1 MVLANYQPQEV
12 FKHFEAISQIPR
24 GSGNE
29 KAVSDYIAKFAT
41 DLGYKTIQDNWNNLV
56 IFKPGTAGHEGKP
69 PIILQAH
76 LDMVCEKNADTVHN
90 FVTDSLKLYVD
101 GDFILAKGTTLG
113 ADNGLGVAFCMAL
126 LESTDIDH
134 PPLEIILTTEE
145 ETGMAGAINLDTSVL
160 KAKRMIN
167 FDNSREKEF
176 ILGCASGSVMEYLLP
191 GDWDAV
197 TPDNVAYS
205 ISVKG
210 LTGGHSGGDIHRERG
225 NALRIMGNILA
236 GVNVQ
241 VGVRIACIS
250 GGMMVNAI
258 PREAVA
264 TIVLPKNEADKVLGI
279 LEQCRANLAE
289 EYRAT
294 DSDLVVSWTQDS
306 VGKAL
311 TANCSGKLIA
321 SLTLLPYGV
330 QQMSVE
336 MEGLVNASCNIGVI
350 ETMHEG
356 VKISLMAR
364 AASRSHTERMEMQIN
379 NLANLTGAQVTVLRR
394 TPPWPYNPNS
404 GLLKVAAECYKPV
417 FKRDAELKAIHG
429 GLECGVFLE
438 KIPELDIIAIGP
450 TTIDLHT
457 PQERLSISSTE
468 KMWEFLQLLLKVV

>member
-1 MVLANYQPQEV
+1 MVLANHNPQEV

-41 DLGYKTIQDNWNNLV
+41 DLGHETIQDNLNNLV
-56 IFKPGTAGHEGKP
+56 IFKPGTPGHGDKP

-76 LDMVCEKNADTVHN
+76 LDMVCEKNTDTVHN
-90 FVTDSLKLYVD
+90 FLTDPLKLYVD
-101 GDFILAKGTTLG
+101 GDFIKAQGTTLG

-126 LESTDIDH
+126 LESTGIDH

-145 ETGMAGAINLDTSVL
+145 ETGMAGAINLDATVL

-167 FDNSREKEF
+167 LDNGREKEF

-191 GDWDAV
+191 GDWDTV
-197 TPDNVAYS
+197 TPNNIACE
-205 ISVKG
+205 ITVKG

-236 GVNVQ
+236 ELGAQ
-241 VGVRIACIS
+241 VGIRIANIS

-264 TIVLPKNEADKVLGI
+264 AIALPKNEADKALGI
-279 LEQCRANLAE
+279 LEKCRVNLAD

-294 DSDLVVSWTQDS
+294 DGGLAVSWAQDS

-311 TANCSGKLIA
+311 TANCSGKLIS
-321 SLTLLPYGV
+321 SLTLLPFGV
-330 QQMSVE
+330 QQMSME

-364 AASRSHTERMEMQIN
+364 AASRSHTERMETQIA
-379 NLANLTGAQVTVLRR
+379 NLAKLTGAKLKVLRR

-404 GLLKVAAECYKPV
+404 QLLKVAAECYKPV

-438 KIPELDIIAIGP
+438 KIPGLDIIAIGP
-450 TTIDLHT
+450 MTIDLHT
-457 PQERLSISSTE
+457 PQERLSIASTE
-468 KMWEFLQLLLKVV
+468 KMWDFLQLLLKNL

>member
-1 MVLANYQPQEV
+1 MVLANYQPQEI

-29 KAVSDYIAKFAT
+29 KAVSDFIANFAKN
-41 DLGYKTIQDNWNNLV
+41 LGCKTIQDNWNNLI
-56 IFKPGTAGHEGKP
+56 IFKPGTAGYEDKP

-76 LDMVCEKNADTVHN
+76 LDMVCEKNADTEHD
-90 FVTDSLKLYVD
+90 FLTDPLKLYVD
-101 GDFILAKGTTLG
+101 GDFIKAQGTTLG

-126 LESTDIDH
+126 LEDTSCEH
-134 PPLEIILTTEE
+134 PPLEIVLTTEE
-145 ETGMAGAINLDTSVL
+145 ETGMGGAVNLDASVL

-197 TPDNVAYS
+197 TPDNIAYS

-225 NALRIMGNILA
+225 NALRIMGNVLA
-236 GVNVQ
+236 ELGAQ
-241 VGVRIACIS
+241 VSIRIANIS

-258 PREAVA
+258 PREAAV
-264 TIVLPKNEADKVLGI
+264 TIALPKNAVDKALGVL
-279 LEQCRANLAE
+279 EKCRTNLAE

-294 DSDLVVSWTQDS
+294 DSELAISWVQDS

-311 TANCSGKLIA
+311 TAGCSGKLVA
-321 SLTLLPYGV
+321 SLTLLPFGV
-330 QQMSVE
+330 QQMSME
-336 MEGLVNASCNIGVI
+336 MEGLVNASCNIGVA
-350 ETMHEG
+350 ETLHEG

-364 AASRSHTERMEMQIN
+364 AANRPNTERMELQID
-379 NLANLTGAQVTVLRR
+379 NLAKLTGAQVKVLRR

-404 GLLKVAAECYKPV
+404 QLLKVAAECYKPV
-417 FKRDAELKAIHG
+417 FKRDVELKAIHG

-438 KIPELDIIAIGP
+438 KIPGLDIIAVGP
-450 TTIDLHT
+450 TIIDLHT
-457 PQERLSISSTE
+457 PQERMSIASTE
-468 KMWEFLQLLLKVV
+468 KMWDFLQLLLKNL